1 MACDQLSKFGLNE
14 EALWL
19 KAPPA
24 PAIFGN
30 KISSDA
36 SEAERIKAL
45 LDVGF
50 NLGSIFHTVGSTSV
64 SSDEIYLSA
73 EYKAS
78 RERWEKEKAKCGE
91 LRKRKET
98 EMAAKEIVQKPNAGN
113 FKVNELRKLLKWKLG
128 LDEYQVLKMS
138 KMNKEGLEQLW
149 LVP

>member
-1 MACDQLSKFGLNE
+1 LELEEQNKVACDQLSKFGLNE

-64 SSDEIYLSA
+64 SLDEFFLSA
-73 EYKAS
+73 EYKVS
-78 RERWEKEKAKCGE
+78 RDR
-91 LRKRKET
+91 
-98 EMAAKEIVQKPNAGN
+98 
-113 FKVNELRKLLKWKLG
+113 
-128 LDEYQVLKMS
+128 
-138 KMNKEGLEQLW
+138 
-149 LVP
+149 